1 MYTWYLLVLYILVY
15 TGISWSFFFLQEKET
30 SKEKLEVI
38 GFDENTHMK
47 NLNSVETKV
56 NLSLSLS
63 LSRFLS
69 LCSLLNHLLRL
80 WDYSCYPPWFQPTAS
95 STFIPDAPNT
105 QKSYEA
111 LAAVESLQNQLL

>member
-1 MYTWYLLVLYILVY
+1 MVIFY
-15 TGISWSFFFLQEKET
+15 FQEKET

-63 LSRFLS
+63 LSGF
-69 LCSLLNHLLRL
+69 N
-80 WDYSCYPPWFQPTAS
+80 
-95 STFIPDAPNT
+95 
-105 QKSYEA
+105 
-111 LAAVESLQNQLL
+111 V

>member
-1 MYTWYLLVLYILVY
+1 MCILY

-56 NLSLSLS
+56 NLSLSFS
-63 LSRFLS
+63 LSV
-69 LCSLLNHLLRL
+69 H
-80 WDYSCYPPWFQPTAS
+80 Y
-95 STFIPDAPNT
+95 
-105 QKSYEA
+105 
-111 LAAVESLQNQLL
+111 